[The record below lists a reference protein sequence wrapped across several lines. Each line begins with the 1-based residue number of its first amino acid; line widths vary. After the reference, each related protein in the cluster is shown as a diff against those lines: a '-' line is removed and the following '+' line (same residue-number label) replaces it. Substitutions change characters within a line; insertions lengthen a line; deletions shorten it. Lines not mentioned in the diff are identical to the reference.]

1 MRPAATIIVPLLCLS
16 FLASHCNQEKDPFPE
31 LKIFDKGTVT
41 WKEKGECEII
51 YHSEKDSLILPARA
65 KFRGSISSRYA
76 KHSYSVEFESKIS
89 FGDIPADDDWVIN
102 ANYIDKTF
110 MRHKISYDL
119 FRQMGKLNLAPRC
132 FYLNLTANTKPKGLY
147 VAMQEVNAAMLGLVK
162 SDTMAVLFK
171 DPPVYFRDS
180 LDFILDRN
188 NYYQQ
193 KYPKKQ
199 VLDKTWYLEEFRDFM
214 FNSPDSI
221 LLADADKWI
230 EFQNLI
236 DWHLLLLFTNN
247 GDGVMKNFMLYKKDS
262 RTPFRIALWDYDHS
276 FGRDGGYTL
285 NMMENPVE
293 PKRSELIK
301 RLMEIPGSRYPEMLR
316 ERWYQLNEAGI
327 LTLDN
332 IQHLI
337 QQNDRII
344 REQIPGNAKI
354 WPMDSKWYEDDNSYE
369 EELQVILD
377 FVTLR
382 ITQLDEYFGAML

>member
-1 MRPAATIIVPLLCLS
+1 MRPAANIIVPLLCLS
-16 FLASHCNQEKDPFPE
+16 FLASHCNLEKDPFPE
-31 LKIFDKGTVT
+31 LLIFDKGTVT

-51 YHSEKDSLILPARA
+51 YYSEKDSLILPARA

-76 KHSYSVEFESKIS
+76 KHSYSVEFESKTS

-132 FYLNLTANTKPKGLY
+132 FYLNLTANTRPKGLY
-147 VAMQEVNAAMLGLVK
+147 VAMQEVNAAMLGLDK

-193 KYPKKQ
+193 KYPKKHE
-199 VLDKTWYLEEFRDFM
+199 LDKTWYLEEFRDFM

-221 LLADADKWI
+221 LLADAGKWI
-230 EFQNLI
+230 ELQNLI

-247 GDGVMKNFMLYKKDS
+247 GDGVMKNFIFYKKDS

-285 NMMENPVE
+285 NMMESPVE

-301 RLMEIPGSRYPEMLR
+301 RLMEIPGSSYPEMLR
-316 ERWYQLNEAGI
+316 DRWWQLKKADI

-332 IQHLI
+332 IQHHI
-337 QQNDRII
+337 EQNDRII
-344 REQIPGNAKI
+344 REQIAGNAKI
-354 WPMDSKWYEDDNSYE
+354 WPLDSKWYDDDNSYE
-369 EELQVILD
+369 EELQLIRD
-377 FVTLR
+377 FVELR
-382 ITQLDEYFGAML
+382 VSQLDEYFMR